1 MGHRIERS
9 PANDRSFR
17 VGDCYI
23 WAEIQ
28 YLDSS
33 TDYRECLPGAPPSV
47 TLANDE
53 LVMLDSSSVSW
64 TRTITLFSVFLL
76 GVAGVAWEIYLA
88 VSS

>member
-9 PANDRSFR
+9 PGDDRSFR
-17 VGDCYI
+17 VGDSYI

-28 YLDSS
+28 YLDSL
-33 TDYRECLPGAPPSV
+33 TDYRECLPGAPPSA
-47 TLANDE
+47 TSAKDE
-53 LVMLDSSSVSW
+53 LVLLDSSSVSW

-76 GVAGVAWEIYLA
+76 GVAGVVWEIYLA